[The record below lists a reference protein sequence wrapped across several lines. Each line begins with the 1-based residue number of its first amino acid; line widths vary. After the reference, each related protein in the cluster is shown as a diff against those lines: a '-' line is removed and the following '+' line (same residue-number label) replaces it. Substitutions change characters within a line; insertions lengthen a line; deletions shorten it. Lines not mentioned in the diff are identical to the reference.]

1 MKTITFLAITLLSGA
16 IAGTILTI
24 INQFAVE
31 PFIEK
36 AIGIENQRA
45 AANGEMIDPNA
56 FAAYRMWQKEGEIA
70 AGAFLVYR

>member
-1 MKTITFLAITLLSGA
+1 MKTITFLTITLLSGA
-16 IAGTILTI
+16 IAGTILAI

-45 AANGEMIDPNA
+45 AANGEM
-56 FAAYRMWQKEGEIA
+56 
-70 AGAFLVYR
+70 